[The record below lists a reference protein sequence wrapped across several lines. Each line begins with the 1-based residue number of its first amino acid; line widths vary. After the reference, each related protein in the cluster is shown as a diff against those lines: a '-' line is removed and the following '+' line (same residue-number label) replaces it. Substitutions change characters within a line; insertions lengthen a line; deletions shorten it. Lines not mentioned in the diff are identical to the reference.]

1 MKKVKWSEI
10 RTGINSVIEKEALK
24 ETTVHYVVDMVYN
37 WFTTANKFVKTVQT
51 ISDQISDRLRNI
63 IFMDFLY

>member
-10 RTGINSVIEKEALK
+10 RTGINLVIEKEALK

>member
-10 RTGINSVIEKEALK
+10 RTGINLVIEKEALK

-63 IFMDFLY
+63 ILMDFL